1 MRGMTSL
8 TSQAINRLKND
19 ADKLLLS
26 DAASKAKEAGMTTT
40 ALLRAL
46 LRGYRDGKIQV
57 EVPAVL
63 VNEPEV
69 K

>member
-1 MRGMTSL
+1 MRGVTSL
-8 TSQAINRLKND
+8 TSSTINRFKAD
-19 ADKLLLS
+19 ADRLLLS
-26 DAASKAKEAGMTTT
+26 EAAAKAKEAGMTTT